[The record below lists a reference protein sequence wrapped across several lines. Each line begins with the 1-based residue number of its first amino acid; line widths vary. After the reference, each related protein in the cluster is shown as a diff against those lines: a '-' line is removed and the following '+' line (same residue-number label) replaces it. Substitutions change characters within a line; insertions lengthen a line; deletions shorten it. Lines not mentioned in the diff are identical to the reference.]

1 VDNDGDLDAYMN
13 GQGAAGFHSKLYL
26 NDGNGG
32 YTLDPA
38 NNFFGAANAAA
49 DFADVDNDG
58 DVDLMVSGYNNGQFV
73 KLYTNDGNGLFTEV
87 TTTNFPPVSSGAIQF
102 NDVDSDG
109 DQDVF
114 ISGFTIFVG
123 NVGQLWMN
131 DGTGNFTLSTSNTFE
146 GANNGNIALAD
157 IDGDSDD
164 DVLMTGYGDLGRI
177 AKLYTNDGTGTF
189 TLVASPFPG
198 VQQGAIAF
206 GDVDLDQDMDLVI
219 AGEIGSTTY
228 TAEMYTNDGTGTFTL
243 VAGTPFLPT
252 ISSGLVFVDVD
263 NDLDPDLLTLG
274 YNNTGSN
281 TIANLYSN
289 DGSGNFS
296 LVTGT
301 PFVAASY
308 GMMTFGDIDG
318 DVDLDVII
326 CGNDGISGLQSNV
339 YRNNNC
345 QQANNIQEV
354 FACGPYTW
362 IDGNTYSQNTIS
374 ATMLYPMPNSAG
386 CDSVAVLHLTIGD
399 AIATPSVLNLPNVTA
414 ECEITSLTAPT
425 ALFNCSGSIAG
436 TTTQTF
442 PISLQDTTEVV
453 WTYTSSNGLEITQT
467 QLVIIHDVTA
477 PIATGTLPTITTDC
491 PIYSVSTIPTA
502 TDNCGGI
509 IEGTTTDL
517 PAYTPGTSTITW
529 TFVDA
534 SGNSSIQTQ
543 TVVFTPM
550 NDTITF
556 DGVTLTALEANQSYQ
571 WYDCNSENAIPGAT
585 NQTFTPT
592 MDGSYSV
599 SISNG
604 NCEISSNCYDIVNL
618 SVAQNEA
625 SLFMLYPNPTTG
637 LLTIETQAELKLN
650 ITNAAGQKMLAEN
663 LKVGQTA
670 IDLSGL
676 AAGIYYATTTT
687 SNGLQKTEKI
697 TLVK

>member
-1 VDNDGDLDAYMN
+1 MSGSAMAKLYQNVGNGNFEAITTSPFMGLSYGAVELADVDNDGDLDAFMN
-13 GQGAAGFHSKLYL
+13 GQGAAGFYSQLYL

-38 NNFFGAANAAA
+38 NNLLGAANAAA
-49 DFADVDNDG
+49 DFADIDNDG

-131 DGTGNFTLSTSNTFE
+131 DGAGNFTLSTTNTFE

-157 IDGDSDD
+157 IDGDADD

-177 AKLYTNDGTGTF
+177 AKLYTNDGSGTF
-189 TLVASPFPG
+189 TLIASPFPG

-219 AGEIGSTTY
+219 AGEIGGTTY

-252 ISSGLVFVDVD
+252 ISSGLVFADVD
-263 NDLDPDLLTLG
+263 NDLDPDLMTIG

-362 IDGNTYSQNTIS
+362 IDGNT
-374 ATMLYPMPNSAG
+374 
-386 CDSVAVLHLTIGD
+386 
-399 AIATPSVLNLPNVTA
+399 
-414 ECEITSLTAPT
+414 
-425 ALFNCSGSIAG
+425 
-436 TTTQTF
+436 
-442 PISLQDTTEVV
+442 
-453 WTYTSSNGLEITQT
+453 
-467 QLVIIHDVTA
+467 
-477 PIATGTLPTITTDC
+477 
-491 PIYSVSTIPTA
+491 
-502 TDNCGGI
+502 
-509 IEGTTTDL
+509 
-517 PAYTPGTSTITW
+517 
-529 TFVDA
+529 
-534 SGNSSIQTQ
+534 
-543 TVVFTPM
+543 
-550 NDTITF
+550 
-556 DGVTLTALEANQSYQ
+556 
-571 WYDCNSENAIPGAT
+571 
-585 NQTFTPT
+585 
-592 MDGSYSV
+592 
-599 SISNG
+599 
-604 NCEISSNCYDIVNL
+604 
-618 SVAQNEA
+618 
-625 SLFMLYPNPTTG
+625 
-637 LLTIETQAELKLN
+637 
-650 ITNAAGQKMLAEN
+650 
-663 LKVGQTA
+663 
-670 IDLSGL
+670 
-676 AAGIYYATTTT
+676 
-687 SNGLQKTEKI
+687 
-697 TLVK
+697 